1 MFIALLINLIL
12 FYRMIISFCLYIIY
26 KYYITNKMGKLW
38 YNFTM
43 KLASIDV
50 GLKRIG
56 IAICFDGN
64 IVMPQN
70 AILRKNR
77 NQAARDINLF
87 LKEWEIEKLI
97 VGLPK
102 DAASSEE
109 MERRIKHFV
118 SLLELGIPVEYQDE
132 QGSSVE
138 AKELTMGISKH
149 KKDGKVDSIAA
160 KIILER
166 YLNRSF

>member
-1 MFIALLINLIL
+1 
-12 FYRMIISFCLYIIY
+12 
-26 KYYITNKMGKLW
+26 
-38 YNFTM
+38 M

-56 IAICFDGN
+56 VAICLDGK
-64 IVMPQN
+64 IVIPQN

-77 NQAARDINLF
+77 NQAARDVKTF
-87 LKEWEIEKLI
+87 LEEWEIEKLI

-102 DAASSEE
+102 DAQSSEE

-118 SLLELGIPVEYQDE
+118 SLLDLQIEVVYQDE
-132 QGSSVE
+132 QSSSIE
-138 AKELTMGISKH
+138 AKELTMGVFKH
-149 KKDGKVDSIAA
+149 KKDGKIDSIAA

-166 YLNRSF
+166 WLGQ

>member
-1 MFIALLINLIL
+1 
-12 FYRMIISFCLYIIY
+12 
-26 KYYITNKMGKLW
+26 
-38 YNFTM
+38 M

-56 IAICFDGN
+56 VAICLDGN
-64 IVMPQN
+64 IVIPQN

-77 NQAARDINLF
+77 NQAARDVNAF
-87 LKEWEIEKLI
+87 LEAWEIEKLI

-102 DAASSEE
+102 DAESSEE

-118 SLLELGIPVEYQDE
+118 SLLDLGIEVVYQDE
-132 QGSSVE
+132 QSSSIE
-138 AKELTMGISKH
+138 AKELTMGVFKH

-166 YLNRSF
+166 WLDQ

>member
-1 MFIALLINLIL
+1 
-12 FYRMIISFCLYIIY
+12 
-26 KYYITNKMGKLW
+26 
-38 YNFTM
+38 M

-56 IAICFDGN
+56 VAICLSGD
-64 IVMPQN
+64 IVMPQD

-77 NQAARDINLF
+77 NQAARDVNTF

-97 VGLPK
+97 VGLPL

-118 SLLELGIPVEYQDE
+118 SLLELTIPVVYQDE
-132 QGSSVE
+132 QSSSIE
-138 AKELTMGISKH
+138 AKELTQGIFRH
-149 KKDGKVDSIAA
+149 KKDGKIDSIAA

-166 YLNRSF
+166 YLSSTISV

>member
-1 MFIALLINLIL
+1 
-12 FYRMIISFCLYIIY
+12 
-26 KYYITNKMGKLW
+26 
-38 YNFTM
+38 M

-56 IAICFDGN
+56 MAICLDES
-64 IVMPQN
+64 IVIPQN

-77 NQAARDINLF
+77 NQAARDVNTF

-118 SLLELGIPVEYQDE
+118 SLLELDIPVTYQDE
-132 QGSSVE
+132 QSSSIE
-138 AKELTMGISKH
+138 AKELTQGVFKH

-166 YLNRSF
+166 WLKH

>member
-1 MFIALLINLIL
+1 
-12 FYRMIISFCLYIIY
+12 
-26 KYYITNKMGKLW
+26 
-38 YNFTM
+38 M

-56 IAICFDGN
+56 VAICLDSS
-64 IVMPQN
+64 IVIPQD

-77 NQAARDINLF
+77 NQAAREVNAF
-87 LKEWEIEKLI
+87 LNEWEIDKLI

-102 DAASSEE
+102 DAQNSEE

-118 SLLELGIPVEYQDE
+118 SLLELTIPVAYQDE
-132 QGSSVE
+132 QSSSME
-138 AKELTMGISKH
+138 AKELTQGVFKH
-149 KKDGKVDSIAA
+149 KKDGRIDSIAA

-166 YLNRSF
+166 HLG

>member
-1 MFIALLINLIL
+1 
-12 FYRMIISFCLYIIY
+12 
-26 KYYITNKMGKLW
+26 
-38 YNFTM
+38 M

-56 IAICFDGN
+56 VAICLSND

-70 AILRKNR
+70 AIFRKNR
-77 NQAARDINLF
+77 NQAARDVNTF

-97 VGLPK
+97 VGLPL
-102 DAASSEE
+102 DAVSSEE

-118 SLLELGIPVEYQDE
+118 SLLELTIPVVYQDE
-132 QGSSVE
+132 QSSSVE
-138 AKELTMGISKH
+138 AKELTQGVFRH
-149 KKDGKVDSIAA
+149 KKDGKIDSIAA

-166 YLNRSF
+166 YLSS

>member
-1 MFIALLINLIL
+1 
-12 FYRMIISFCLYIIY
+12 
-26 KYYITNKMGKLW
+26 
-38 YNFTM
+38 M

-56 IAICFDGN
+56 VAICLDGS

-77 NQAARDINLF
+77 NQAARDVKTF
-87 LKEWEIEKLI
+87 LEEWEIDKLI

-102 DAASSEE
+102 DAESSEE

-118 SLLELGIPVEYQDE
+118 SLLDLDIEVAYQDE
-132 QGSSVE
+132 QSSSIE
-138 AKELTMGISKH
+138 AKELTMGQFKH
-149 KKDGKVDSIAA
+149 KKDGKLDSIAA

-166 YLNRSF
+166 WLEK

>member
-1 MFIALLINLIL
+1 
-12 FYRMIISFCLYIIY
+12 
-26 KYYITNKMGKLW
+26 
-38 YNFTM
+38 M

-56 IAICFDGN
+56 VAICLDEK
-64 IVMPQN
+64 IVMPQD

-77 NQAARDINLF
+77 NQAARDVNTF
-87 LKEWEIEKLI
+87 LTEWEINKLI

-102 DAASSEE
+102 GGSSSEE

-118 SLLELGIPVEYQDE
+118 SLLELEIEVAYQDE
-132 QGSSVE
+132 QGSSFE
-138 AKELTMGISKH
+138 AKELTMGDFKH
-149 KKDGKVDSIAA
+149 KRDGRLDSVAA

-166 YLNRSF
+166 YLKV

>member
-1 MFIALLINLIL
+1 
-12 FYRMIISFCLYIIY
+12 
-26 KYYITNKMGKLW
+26 
-38 YNFTM
+38 M

-56 IAICFDGN
+56 VSICLDGS
-64 IVMPQN
+64 IVIPQN

-77 NQAARDINLF
+77 NQAARDVNTF

-102 DAASSEE
+102 DATSSEE

-118 SLLELGIPVEYQDE
+118 SLLELDIPVAYQDE
-132 QGSSVE
+132 QSSSIE
-138 AKELTMGISKH
+138 AKELTQGIFKH
-149 KKDGKVDSIAA
+149 KKDGKIDSIAA

-166 YLNRSF
+166 WLKH

>member
-1 MFIALLINLIL
+1 
-12 FYRMIISFCLYIIY
+12 
-26 KYYITNKMGKLW
+26 
-38 YNFTM
+38 M

-56 IAICFDGN
+56 IAICLDGKT
-64 IVMPQN
+64 VLPQE

-77 NQAARDINLF
+77 NQAAHDVKNF
-87 LKEWEIEKLI
+87 LDEWEIERLI

-102 DAASSEE
+102 GGSAEEE

-118 SLLELGIPVEYQDE
+118 SLLELDIDVTYQDE
-132 QGSSVE
+132 QGSSFE
-138 AKELTMGISKH
+138 AKELTKGDFKH
-149 KKDGKVDSIAA
+149 KRDGRLDSIAA

-166 YLNRSF
+166 HLGL